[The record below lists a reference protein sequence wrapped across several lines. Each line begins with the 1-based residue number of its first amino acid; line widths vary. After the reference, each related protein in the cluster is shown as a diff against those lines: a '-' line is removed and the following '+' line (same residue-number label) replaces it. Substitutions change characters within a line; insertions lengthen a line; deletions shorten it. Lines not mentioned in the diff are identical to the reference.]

1 MVYRAYVEKK
11 KELANEARSLKN
23 ELVSL
28 LGVAGLENVRIL
40 NRYDIENTEK
50 EIFEYS
56 KTTVLSEPQLDI
68 ITEEPDL
75 ECDRLFA
82 VEYLPGQFDQRANS
96 CAECIQIIS
105 KGERPL
111 VKTAKIYC
119 LYGNISDED
128 LARIKKYV
136 INPVEAREASLEK
149 FETLAA
155 DYDIPETVKTLD
167 GFIGLSEAE
176 LAEFVEKNGLAIL
189 SGVFHQRAQRPHDN
203 RNQND

>member
-75 ECDRLFA
+75 ARRNDR
-82 VEYLPGQFDQRANS
+82 RR
-96 CAECIQIIS
+96 
-105 KGERPL
+105 KG
-111 VKTAKIYC
+111 
-119 LYGNISDED
+119 
-128 LARIKKYV
+128 
-136 INPVEAREASLEK
+136 
-149 FETLAA
+149 
-155 DYDIPETVKTLD
+155 
-167 GFIGLSEAE
+167 
-176 LAEFVEKNGLAIL
+176 
-189 SGVFHQRAQRPHDN
+189 SG
-203 RNQND
+203 